1 MDASRVR
8 RTFWEAKAR
17 IYMIVRFLPKA
28 TFQERSANATL
39 THSPQMN
46 QIFYISRKPA
56 EDFLT
61 ALDKAF
67 KEPAEHPL
75 LFHVYGIGGIGKSTL
90 LDRVQETH
98 QQQAHIAK
106 FDFSGN
112 IPANETPLKVMVK
125 LYDQLPKPDI
135 WNRKLFKSDP
145 FIQLCEQYNQTL
157 QRLETEPIEGEEVV
171 KDDQRELA
179 KELGSAAMYGLG
191 ALILT
196 PIEPISG
203 MTLGVS
209 AIAEATKGTVTGVGA
224 IKDRLLLKHPA
235 TKQDNQLQQL
245 MLEPIPQLT
254 KAFVE
259 GLIRLQKPYEGL
271 LPLPKEQKPI
281 ILILDHYEKVTSD
294 FDLWLSEYLVKE
306 KELQL
311 HPIRLV
317 LAGRYSLRKKL
328 RNRDLIFERQ
338 LEKFDQPQTEAYLK
352 RIGITDPKEIREIS
366 KATDGFPFHLDLIRQ
381 QMEEGRKINCSRDNR
396 ELVNRLLEGLN
407 PTQKQVVQLAAYCRW
422 FDEALIQKLM
432 EANGIDF
439 QTAVDT
445 HLNCFGWLIERE
457 FVIEE
462 DYFRLNDVAR
472 DVLRRSQCKANQKK
486 FRETHAL
493 LARYFERLANGEVN
507 AEQAAPTRY
516 ENSKWRE
523 YTAESIYHALFAKR
537 DEGQHQL
544 LTHFFAG
551 AYLKQMDVVT
561 APFAAVM
568 AEAEIED
575 YELLPNDTRKF
586 LTNINLAIGFGSF
599 VLDKA
604 PEQYEFK
611 DEQGNSLGNSLK
623 SQIEAALKTCLNS
636 VDSLDELGK
645 YAGLLYKSRR
655 CRTLAERADLLLRAK
670 EQAEQIAT
678 STHPEFSSSLFFYVG
693 NALDDLGHYEEAIT
707 SFDKALAIKDD
718 FIGAWN
724 NQGSALGNLG
734 RHEEA
739 LVRFDKALAIKDDY
753 SLAWNNRGG
762 ALANLER
769 YEEAIASYDKAL
781 AIKDDYSLA
790 WDNRGGALANLE
802 RYEEAIAS
810 YDKALAIKDDPA
822 TWNNRGIALMDS
834 GRYEEAIAS
843 YDKALEIK
851 PDDADHWS
859 NQGLALSRLGRYD
872 EALANQ
878 DQALKLQ
885 PEYPLWWTN
894 QGIVLARSGR
904 YEDALAS
911 CDKAVEL
918 QPDDESGYYG
928 KACCYALQ
936 GDVDL
941 AIENLQQAINLNP
954 SRCRREAKR
963 NSDFDSIREDERFQ
977 ALLQGQTN

>member
-1 MDASRVR
+1 
-8 RTFWEAKAR
+8 
-17 IYMIVRFLPKA
+17 
-28 TFQERSANATL
+28 
-39 THSPQMN
+39 MN

-67 KEPAEHPL
+67 KEEPDKHPI

-90 LDRVQETH
+90 LDKVQETH

-106 FDFSGN
+106 FDFSGK

-125 LYDQLPKPDI
+125 LYEQLPKPDI
-135 WNRKLFKSDP
+135 WNRELFKSDP
-145 FIQLCEQYNQTL
+145 FIQLCKQYDQTL
-157 QRLETEPIEGEEVV
+157 QRLETEPMEGKQAVE
-171 KDDQRELA
+171 DDQRDLV
-179 KELGSAAMYGLG
+179 KELGSAAVYGLG
-191 ALILT
+191 ALFLT
-196 PIEPISG
+196 PIEPVSG
-203 MTLGVS
+203 MSLGMN

-259 GLIRLQKPYEGL
+259 GLIRLQKPYEGFI
-271 LPLPKEQKPI
+271 PLPKEQKPI

-294 FDLWLSEYLVKE
+294 FALWLSEYLLKE

-317 LAGRYSLRKKL
+317 IAGRYSLRKKFP

-338 LEKFDQPQTEAYLK
+338 LDKFDQRQTEAYLK
-352 RIGITDPKEIREIS
+352 EIGITDPKKIREIS

-381 QMEEGRKINCSRDNR
+381 QKEEGREINCSRDNR
-396 ELVNRLLEGLN
+396 ELVDRLLEGLN
-407 PTQKQVVQLAAYCRW
+407 PTQKQVVQLAAYSRW

-439 QTAVDT
+439 HTAVDA
-445 HLNCFGWLIERE
+445 NVNSFEWLIGRE
-457 FVIEE
+457 FVSEE

-493 LARYFERLANGEVN
+493 LAKYFQRLANEEVN

-523 YTAESIYHALFAKR
+523 YTAESIYHALFANR

-586 LTNINLAIGFGSF
+586 LTNINLAIAFGWF

-611 DEQGNSLGNSLK
+611 DEQGNSLENSLK

-636 VDSLDELGK
+636 VDSLDGLGK
-645 YAGLLYKSRR
+645 YAGLLYKSLR

-678 STHPEFSSSLFFYVG
+678 STHPEFSSSLFFNVG
-693 NALDDLGHYEEAIT
+693 NVLDDLGHYEEALA
-707 SFDKALAIKDD
+707 SFDKALAIKDN
-718 FIGAWN
+718 FIEAWN

-739 LVRFDKALAIKDDY
+739 LARFDKALAIKDDY

-769 YEEAIASYDKAL
+769 YEEAIASYDKA
-781 AIKDDYSLA
+781 IEFKPDFYGV
-790 WDNRGGALANLE
+790 WNNRGIALGNLE
-802 RYEEAIAS
+802 RLEDAIASFDKALEFKPDYHHAWNNRGIALDKLERFEEAIAS
-810 YDKALAIKDDPA
+810 YDKAIEFKPDYHHA
-822 TWNNRGIALMDS
+822 WNNRGIALMYS
-834 GRYEEAIAS
+834 GQYEEAIAS

-851 PDDADHWS
+851 PDDAHPWS
-859 NQGLALSRLGRYD
+859 MRGLVLSRIGRYD
-872 EALANQ
+872 KALANH
-878 DQALKLQ
+878 DKALKLQ
-885 PEYPLWWTN
+885 PEHPLYWAN
-894 QGIVLARSGR
+894 RGIVLARSGR
-904 YEDALAS
+904 YEEALAI
-911 CDKAVEL
+911 CDKALEL
-918 QPDDESGYYG
+918 QPNDESGFYG

-936 GDVDL
+936 GNVDL
-941 AIENLQQAINLNP
+941 AVENLQQAINRNP
-954 SRCRREAKR
+954 SRCRREAKI
-963 NSDFDSIREDERFQ
+963 NHDFDSIREDERFQ

>member
-1 MDASRVR
+1 
-8 RTFWEAKAR
+8 
-17 IYMIVRFLPKA
+17 
-28 TFQERSANATL
+28 
-39 THSPQMN
+39 MN

-67 KEPAEHPL
+67 KEEPAEHPL
-75 LFHVYGIGGIGKSTL
+75 LFQVYGIGGIGKSTL
-90 LDRVQETH
+90 LEKVQEIH
-98 QQQAHIAK
+98 QQQGHIAK
-106 FDFSGN
+106 FDFSGK
-112 IPANETPLKVMVK
+112 IPANETPLKVMVE

-135 WNRKLFKSDP
+135 WKRELFKSDP
-145 FIQLCEQYNQTL
+145 FIRLCKQY
-157 QRLETEPIEGEEVV
+157 
-171 KDDQRELA
+171 
-179 KELGSAAMYGLG
+179 
-191 ALILT
+191 
-196 PIEPISG
+196 
-203 MTLGVS
+203 
-209 AIAEATKGTVTGVGA
+209 
-224 IKDRLLLKHPA
+224 
-235 TKQDNQLQQL
+235 
-245 MLEPIPQLT
+245 
-254 KAFVE
+254 
-259 GLIRLQKPYEGL
+259 
-271 LPLPKEQKPI
+271 
-281 ILILDHYEKVTSD
+281 
-294 FDLWLSEYLVKE
+294 DLWLSEYLLKE

-317 LAGRYSLRKKL
+317 LAGRYSLRKKFP
-328 RNRDLIFERQ
+328 RSRDLIFERQ
-338 LEKFDQPQTEAYLK
+338 LEKFDQRQTEAYLK
-352 RIGITDPKEIREIS
+352 EIGITDPKEIREIS

-422 FDEALIQKLM
+422 FDEALVQKLM

-439 QTAVDT
+439 HTAVDA
-445 HLNCFGWLIERE
+445 NVNSFEWLIGRE

-472 DVLRRSQCKANQKK
+472 DVLRRSQCKANQNK

-507 AEQAAPTRY
+507 AEQAALTRY

-561 APFAAVM
+561 APFAAIM

-604 PEQYEFK
+604 PEQYEFEFK

-636 VDSLDELGK
+636 VDSLDGLGK
-645 YAGLLYKSRR
+645 YAGLLYKSLR
-655 CRTLAERADLLLRAK
+655 CRTLAERADLLLTAK

-678 STHPEFSSSLFFYVG
+678 STHPEFTSSLFFNVANG
-693 NALDDLGHYEEAIT
+693 LEEP
-707 SFDKALAIKDD
+707 
-718 FIGAWN
+718 N
-724 NQGSALGNLG
+724 
-734 RHEEA
+734 H
-739 LVRFDKALAIKDDY
+739 
-753 SLAWNNRGG
+753 
-762 ALANLER
+762 
-769 YEEAIASYDKAL
+769 YEEAIASYDKA
-781 AIKDDYSLA
+781 IEFKPDYPDA
-790 WDNRGGALANLE
+790 WYNRGAALGKLE
-802 RYEEAIAS
+802 CFEEAIAS
-810 YDKALAIKDDPA
+810 YDQALVIKDDYLNA
-822 TWNNRGIALMDS
+822 WNNRGTALYEL
-834 GRYEEAIAS
+834 GRYEEALASYDKALVIKDDDHEIWNNRGVALGHLERIEEEIAS

-859 NQGLALSRLGRYD
+859 NRGLALSRLCRYD

-904 YEDALAS
+904 YEEALVS

-918 QPDDESGYYG
+918 QPNDESGYYG

-941 AIENLQQAINLNP
+941 AIENLQQAIIAVLNWVEY
-954 SRCRREAKR
+954 SS
-963 NSDFDSIREDERFQ
+963 NSE
-977 ALLQGQTN
+977 

>member
-1 MDASRVR
+1 
-8 RTFWEAKAR
+8 
-17 IYMIVRFLPKA
+17 
-28 TFQERSANATL
+28 
-39 THSPQMN
+39 MN

-67 KEPAEHPL
+67 KEEPDKHPI

-90 LDRVQETH
+90 LDKVQETH
-98 QQQAHIAK
+98 QQQGHIAK
-106 FDFSGN
+106 FDFSGK

-135 WNRKLFKSDP
+135 WKRELFKSDP
-145 FIQLCEQYNQTL
+145 FIRLYKQYDQTL
-157 QRLETEPIEGEEVV
+157 QRLETEPIEGKQAVE
-171 KDDQRELA
+171 DDQRNLV
-179 KELGSAAMYGLG
+179 KELGSAAVYGLG
-191 ALILT
+191 ALFLT
-196 PIEPISG
+196 PIEPVSG
-203 MTLGVS
+203 MSLGMN

-245 MLEPIPQLT
+245 MLKPIPQLT

-259 GLIRLQKPYEGL
+259 GLIRLQKPYEGFI
-271 LPLPKEQKPI
+271 PLPKEQKPI

-294 FDLWLSEYLVKE
+294 FALWLSEYLLKE

-317 LAGRYSLRKKL
+317 IAGRYSLRKKFP

-338 LEKFDQPQTEAYLK
+338 LDKFDQRQTEAYLK
-352 RIGITDPKEIREIS
+352 EIGITDPKKIREIS

-381 QMEEGRKINCSRDNR
+381 QKEEGREINCSRDNR
-396 ELVNRLLEGLN
+396 ELVDRLLEGLN
-407 PTQKQVVQLAAYCRW
+407 PIQQQVVQLAAYCRW

-439 QTAVDT
+439 QTAVDA
-445 HLNCFGWLIERE
+445 NVNSFEWLIGRE
-457 FVIEE
+457 FVSEE

-493 LARYFERLANGEVN
+493 LAKYFQRLANGEVN

-523 YTAESIYHALFAKR
+523 YTAESIYHALFANR

-611 DEQGNSLGNSLK
+611 DEQGNSLENSLK
-623 SQIEAALKTCLNS
+623 SQIEAALKNCLNS
-636 VDSLDELGK
+636 VDSLDGLGK
-645 YAGLLYKSRR
+645 YAGLLYKSLR

-670 EQAEQIAT
+670 EQAEQIAS
-678 STHPEFSSSLFFYVG
+678 STHSEFSSSLFFNVG
-693 NALDDLGHYEEAIT
+693 NGLYQLG
-707 SFDKALAIKDD
+707 
-718 FIGAWN
+718 
-724 NQGSALGNLG
+724 
-734 RHEEA
+734 
-739 LVRFDKALAIKDDY
+739 
-753 SLAWNNRGG
+753 
-762 ALANLER
+762 R
-769 YEEAIASYDKAL
+769 YEEAIASHEKA
-781 AIKDDYSLA
+781 IEFKPDYHVA
-790 WDNRGGALANLE
+790 
-802 RYEEAIAS
+802 
-810 YDKALAIKDDPA
+810 
-822 TWNNRGIALMDS
+822 WNNRGAALGNLERS
-834 GRYEEAIAS
+834 EEAIAS
-843 YDKALEIK
+843 YDKALEVKSDSYEAWNNRGNALNGLGRFEEAIASYDKAIEFKPDFHDAWNNRGVTLDDLGRFEEAIASYDKALEFK
-851 PDDADHWS
+851 PDDHEAWYNRGNPLGNLERFEEAIASYDKAIELKPDYHQAWYNRGHALGNLERFEEAIASFDKAIEVKPDYHQAWS
-859 NQGLALSRLGRYD
+859 MRGLASSRIGRYD
-872 EALANQ
+872 EALANHNE
-878 DQALKLQ
+878 ALKLQ
-885 PEYPLWWTN
+885 PKEPLLWTN

-911 CDKAVEL
+911 CDKALEL
-918 QPDDESGYYG
+918 QANDESGFYG

-941 AIENLQQAINLNP
+941 AVENLQQAINRNP

-963 NSDFDSIREDERFQ
+963 NSDFDSIRGDERFQ

>member
-1 MDASRVR
+1 
-8 RTFWEAKAR
+8 
-17 IYMIVRFLPKA
+17 
-28 TFQERSANATL
+28 
-39 THSPQMN
+39 MN

-67 KEPAEHPL
+67 KEEPAEHPL
-75 LFHVYGIGGIGKSTL
+75 LFQVYGIGGIGKSTL
-90 LDRVQETH
+90 LEKVQEIH
-98 QQQAHIAK
+98 QQQGHIAK
-106 FDFSGN
+106 FDFSGK
-112 IPANETPLKVMVK
+112 IPANETPLKVMVE

-135 WNRKLFKSDP
+135 WKRELFKSDP
-145 FIQLCEQYNQTL
+145 FIRLCKQY
-157 QRLETEPIEGEEVV
+157 
-171 KDDQRELA
+171 
-179 KELGSAAMYGLG
+179 
-191 ALILT
+191 
-196 PIEPISG
+196 
-203 MTLGVS
+203 
-209 AIAEATKGTVTGVGA
+209 
-224 IKDRLLLKHPA
+224 
-235 TKQDNQLQQL
+235 
-245 MLEPIPQLT
+245 
-254 KAFVE
+254 
-259 GLIRLQKPYEGL
+259 
-271 LPLPKEQKPI
+271 
-281 ILILDHYEKVTSD
+281 
-294 FDLWLSEYLVKE
+294 DLWLSEYLLKE

-317 LAGRYSLRKKL
+317 LAGRYSLRKKFP
-328 RNRDLIFERQ
+328 RSRDLIFERQ
-338 LEKFDQPQTEAYLK
+338 LEKFDQRQTEAYLK
-352 RIGITDPKEIREIS
+352 EIGITDPKEIREIS

-422 FDEALIQKLM
+422 FDEALVQKLM

-439 QTAVDT
+439 HTAVDA
-445 HLNCFGWLIERE
+445 NVNSFEWLIGRE

-472 DVLRRSQCKANQKK
+472 DVLRRSQCKANQNK

-753 SLAWNNRGG
+753 SLAW
-762 ALANLER
+762 
-769 YEEAIASYDKAL
+769 
-781 AIKDDYSLA
+781 
-790 WDNRGGALANLE
+790 DNRGGALANLE

-911 CDKAVEL
+911 CDKALEL
-918 QPDDESGYYG
+918 QANDESGYYG

-941 AIENLQQAINLNP
+941 AVENLQQAINRNP

-963 NSDFDSIREDERFQ
+963 NSDFDSFREDDRFQ
-977 ALLQGQTN
+977 ALLPGQTN

>member
-1 MDASRVR
+1 
-8 RTFWEAKAR
+8 
-17 IYMIVRFLPKA
+17 
-28 TFQERSANATL
+28 
-39 THSPQMN
+39 MN

-67 KEPAEHPL
+67 KEEPAEHPL
-75 LFHVYGIGGIGKSTL
+75 LFQVYGIGGIGKSTL
-90 LDRVQETH
+90 LEKVQEIH
-98 QQQAHIAK
+98 QQQGHIAK
-106 FDFSGN
+106 FDFSGK
-112 IPANETPLKVMVK
+112 IPANETPLKVMVE

-135 WNRKLFKSDP
+135 WKRELFKSDP
-145 FIQLCEQYNQTL
+145 FIRLCKQY
-157 QRLETEPIEGEEVV
+157 
-171 KDDQRELA
+171 
-179 KELGSAAMYGLG
+179 
-191 ALILT
+191 
-196 PIEPISG
+196 
-203 MTLGVS
+203 
-209 AIAEATKGTVTGVGA
+209 
-224 IKDRLLLKHPA
+224 
-235 TKQDNQLQQL
+235 
-245 MLEPIPQLT
+245 
-254 KAFVE
+254 
-259 GLIRLQKPYEGL
+259 
-271 LPLPKEQKPI
+271 
-281 ILILDHYEKVTSD
+281 
-294 FDLWLSEYLVKE
+294 DLWLSEYLLKE

-317 LAGRYSLRKKL
+317 LAGRYSLRKKFP
-328 RNRDLIFERQ
+328 RSRDLIFERQ
-338 LEKFDQPQTEAYLK
+338 LEKFDQRQTEAYLK
-352 RIGITDPKEIREIS
+352 EIGITDPKEIREIS

-422 FDEALIQKLM
+422 FDEALVQKLM

-439 QTAVDT
+439 HTAVDA
-445 HLNCFGWLIERE
+445 NVNSFEWLIGRE

-472 DVLRRSQCKANQKK
+472 DVLRRSQCKANQNK

-507 AEQAAPTRY
+507 AEQAALTRY

-561 APFAAVM
+561 APFAAIM

-604 PEQYEFK
+604 PEQYEFEFK

-636 VDSLDELGK
+636 VDSLDGLGK
-645 YAGLLYKSRR
+645 YAGLLYKSLR
-655 CRTLAERADLLLRAK
+655 CRTLAERADLLLTAK

-678 STHPEFSSSLFFYVG
+678 STHPEFTSSLFFNVANG
-693 NALDDLGHYEEAIT
+693 LEEP
-707 SFDKALAIKDD
+707 
-718 FIGAWN
+718 N
-724 NQGSALGNLG
+724 
-734 RHEEA
+734 H
-739 LVRFDKALAIKDDY
+739 
-753 SLAWNNRGG
+753 
-762 ALANLER
+762 
-769 YEEAIASYDKAL
+769 YEEAIASYDKAIEFKPDYPDAWYNRGAAL
-781 AIKDDYSLA
+781 GKLECFEEAITSYDQALVIKDDYLNA
-790 WDNRGGALANLE
+790 WNNRGTALYELG
-802 RYEEAIAS
+802 RYEEALAS
-810 YDKALAIKDDPA
+810 YDKALVIKDDDHEI
-822 TWNNRGIALMDS
+822 WNNRGVAL
-834 GRYEEAIAS
+834 GHLERIEEEIAS

-859 NQGLALSRLGRYD
+859 NRGLALSRLCRYD

-904 YEDALAS
+904 YEEALVS

-918 QPDDESGYYG
+918 QPNDESGYYG

-963 NSDFDSIREDERFQ
+963 NSDFDGIREDDRFQ

>member
-1 MDASRVR
+1 
-8 RTFWEAKAR
+8 
-17 IYMIVRFLPKA
+17 
-28 TFQERSANATL
+28 
-39 THSPQMN
+39 MN

-67 KEPAEHPL
+67 KEEPDKHPL

-90 LDRVQETH
+90 LDKVQETH
-98 QQQAHIAK
+98 QQQGHIAK
-106 FDFSGN
+106 FNFSGK
-112 IPANETPLKVMVK
+112 IPANETPLKVMVE

-135 WNRKLFKSDP
+135 WKRELFKSDP
-145 FIQLCEQYNQTL
+145 FIRLCKQYNQTL
-157 QRLETEPIEGEEVV
+157 QRLETEPIEGKQAVEDE
-171 KDDQRELA
+171 QRNLV
-179 KELGSAAMYGLG
+179 KELGSATVYGLG
-191 ALILT
+191 ALFLT
-196 PIEPISG
+196 PIEPMSG
-203 MTLGVS
+203 ITLGVS

-294 FDLWLSEYLVKE
+294 FDLWLSEYLLKE

-317 LAGRYSLRKKL
+317 LAGRYSLRKKFP

-338 LEKFDQPQTEAYLK
+338 LEKFDQRQTEAYLK
-352 RIGITDPKEIREIS
+352 EIGITDPKEIREFS

-381 QMEEGRKINCSRDNR
+381 QKEEGRKINCSRDNR
-396 ELVNRLLEGLN
+396 ELVDRLLEGLN
-407 PTQKQVVQLAAYCRW
+407 PTQKQVVQLAAYSRW

-439 QTAVDT
+439 HTAVDA
-445 HLNCFGWLIERE
+445 NVNSFEWLIGRE
-457 FVIEE
+457 FVSEE

-493 LARYFERLANGEVN
+493 LAKYFQRLANGEVN
-507 AEQAAPTRY
+507 AEQAAPARY

-523 YTAESIYHALFAKR
+523 YTAESIYHALFANR

-551 AYLKQMDVVT
+551 AYLNQMDVVT
-561 APFAAVM
+561 APFAAVR
-568 AEAEIED
+568 AEADIED

-599 VLDKA
+599 VLDKS

-636 VDSLDELGK
+636 VDSLDSLGK
-645 YAGLLYKSRR
+645 YAGLLYKSLR
-655 CRTLAERADLLLRAK
+655 CRTLAERADLLLTAK

-678 STHPEFSSSLFFYVG
+678 STHPEFSSSLFFNVG
-693 NALDDLGHYEEAIT
+693 NALDDLG
-707 SFDKALAIKDD
+707 
-718 FIGAWN
+718 
-724 NQGSALGNLG
+724 
-734 RHEEA
+734 
-739 LVRFDKALAIKDDY
+739 
-753 SLAWNNRGG
+753 
-762 ALANLER
+762 R
-769 YEEAIASYDKAL
+769 YEEAIASFDKA
-781 AIKDDYSLA
+781 IEFEPDFHEA
-790 WDNRGGALANLE
+790 WNNRGAALGYLERYEEVIASCDKAIEFEPDFHEAWSNRGNALRNLE
-802 RYEEAIAS
+802 RYEEVIAS
-810 YDKALAIKDDPA
+810 YDKALEVKPDFHEA
-822 TWNNRGIALMDS
+822 WNNRGNALFNLERFEEVIASYDKALEVKPDAHEVWNNR
-834 GRYEEAIAS
+834 GNALFNLERFEEAIAS

-851 PDDADHWS
+851 PDYATAWS
-859 NQGLALSRLGRYD
+859 TRGLVLSRLGHYD
-872 EALANQ
+872 EALANH
-878 DQALKLQ
+878 DEALKLQ
-885 PEYPLWWTN
+885 PEFPLWWTN
-894 QGIVLARSGR
+894 RGIVLARSGG
-904 YEDALAS
+904 YEEALAS

-936 GDVDL
+936 RDVDL
-941 AIENLQQAINLNP
+941 AVENLQQAINLNP
-954 SRCRREAKR
+954 PRCRREAKR

-977 ALLQGQTN
+977 ALLQEQTN

>member
-1 MDASRVR
+1 
-8 RTFWEAKAR
+8 
-17 IYMIVRFLPKA
+17 
-28 TFQERSANATL
+28 
-39 THSPQMN
+39 
-46 QIFYISRKPA
+46 
-56 EDFLT
+56 
-61 ALDKAF
+61 
-67 KEPAEHPL
+67 
-75 LFHVYGIGGIGKSTL
+75 
-90 LDRVQETH
+90 
-98 QQQAHIAK
+98 
-106 FDFSGN
+106 
-112 IPANETPLKVMVK
+112 MVK

-135 WNRKLFKSDP
+135 WKRELFKSDP
-145 FIQLCEQYNQTL
+145 FIQLCKQYEHTL
-157 QRLETEPIEGEEVV
+157 QRLEKEPIEGKQAVE
-171 KDDQRELA
+171 DNQRDLV
-179 KELGSAAMYGLG
+179 KELGSAAVYGLG
-191 ALILT
+191 ALFLT
-196 PIEPISG
+196 PIEPVSG
-203 MTLGVS
+203 MSLGMN

-259 GLIRLQKPYEGL
+259 GLIRLQKPYEGFI
-271 LPLPKEQKPI
+271 PLPKEQKPI

-294 FDLWLSEYLVKE
+294 FALWLSEYLLKE

-317 LAGRYSLRKKL
+317 IAGRYSLRKKFS

-338 LEKFDQPQTEAYLK
+338 LDKFDQRQTEAYLK
-352 RIGITDPKEIREIS
+352 EIGITDPKEIREIS

-381 QMEEGRKINCSRDNR
+381 QKEEGRKINCSRDNR
-396 ELVNRLLEGLN
+396 ELVDRLLEGLN
-407 PTQKQVVQLAAYCRW
+407 PTQKQVVQLAAYSRW

-439 QTAVDT
+439 HTAVDA
-445 HLNCFGWLIERE
+445 NVNSFEWLIGRE
-457 FVIEE
+457 FAIEE

-493 LARYFERLANGEVN
+493 LAKYFQRLANEEVN

-523 YTAESIYHALFAKR
+523 YTAESIYHTLFANR

-586 LTNINLAIGFGSF
+586 LTNINLAIGFGWF

-604 PEQYEFK
+604 PEQYEFQ
-611 DEQGNSLGNSLK
+611 DEQGNSLENSLK

-636 VDSLDELGK
+636 VDSLDGLGK
-645 YAGLLYKSRR
+645 YAGLLYKSLR
-655 CRTLAERADLLLRAK
+655 CRTLAERADLVLKGK

-678 STHPEFSSSLFFYVG
+678 STHPEFSSSLFFDVG
-693 NALDDLGHYEEAIT
+693 NALDDLGRYEDALD
-707 SFDKALAIKDD
+707 SYDKALAIKGDD
-718 FIGAWN
+718 SKVW
-724 NQGSALGNLG
+724 
-734 RHEEA
+734 
-739 LVRFDKALAIKDDY
+739 Y
-753 SLAWNNRGG
+753 NRGVTLG
-762 ALANLER
+762 HSGR
-769 YEEAIASYDKAL
+769 SEEAIASYDKAL
-781 AIKDDYSLA
+781 VIKDDYLNA
-790 WDNRGGALANLE
+790 
-802 RYEEAIAS
+802 
-810 YDKALAIKDDPA
+810 
-822 TWNNRGIALMDS
+822 WNNRGSALYEL

-843 YDKALEIK
+843 YDKALVIKDDDHEIWNNRGVVLGYLERIEEEIASYDKVLEIK
-851 PDDADHWS
+851 PNYPEAWTMR
-859 NQGLALSRLGRYD
+859 GLALSRLDRYD

-885 PEYPLWWTN
+885 PEYPLWWAN

-904 YEDALAS
+904 YEEALAS
-911 CDKAVEL
+911 CDKALEL
-918 QPDDESGYYG
+918 QPNDESGYYG

>member
-1 MDASRVR
+1 
-8 RTFWEAKAR
+8 
-17 IYMIVRFLPKA
+17 
-28 TFQERSANATL
+28 
-39 THSPQMN
+39 MN

-67 KEPAEHPL
+67 KEEPDKHPI

-90 LDRVQETH
+90 LDKVQETH
-98 QQQAHIAK
+98 QQQGNIAK

-135 WNRKLFKSDP
+135 LKRELFKSDP
-145 FIQLCEQYNQTL
+145 FIRLYQQYNQTL
-157 QRLETEPIEGEEVV
+157 QRLETEPMEGKQAVE
-171 KDDQRELA
+171 DDQRDLV
-179 KELGSAAMYGLG
+179 KELGSATVYGLG
-191 ALILT
+191 ALFLT
-196 PIEPISG
+196 PIEPVSG
-203 MTLGVS
+203 LSLAMS
-209 AIAEATKGTVTGVGA
+209 SFAEATKGTVTGVGA

-294 FDLWLSEYLVKE
+294 FALWLSEYLLKE

-317 LAGRYSLRKKL
+317 LAGRYSLRKKFP

-338 LEKFDQPQTEAYLK
+338 LEKFDQRQTEAYLK
-352 RIGITDPKEIREIS
+352 EIGITDAKKIREIS

-381 QMEEGRKINCSRDNR
+381 QKEEGREINCSRDNR
-396 ELVNRLLEGLN
+396 ELVDRLLEGLN
-407 PTQKQVVQLAAYCRW
+407 PTQKQVVQLAAYSRW

-439 QTAVDT
+439 HTAVDA
-445 HLNCFGWLIERE
+445 NVNSFEWLIGRE
-457 FVIEE
+457 FVSEE

-493 LARYFERLANGEVN
+493 LAKYFQRLANGEVN

-523 YTAESIYHALFAKR
+523 YTAESIYHALFANR

-586 LTNINLAIGFGSF
+586 LTNINLAIGFGWF

-604 PEQYEFK
+604 PEQYEFEFK
-611 DEQGNSLGNSLK
+611 DEQGNSLENSLK
-623 SQIEAALKTCLNS
+623 SQIEAALKNCLNS
-636 VDSLDELGK
+636 VDSLDGLGK
-645 YAGLLYKSRR
+645 YAGLLYKSLR
-655 CRTLAERADLLLRAK
+655 CQIPTERSGLLLRAK

-678 STHPEFSSSLFFYVG
+678 STYPEFSSSLFFEVG
-693 NALDDLGHYEEAIT
+693 YALDDLGHYEEAIA
-707 SFDKALAIKDD
+707 SYDKVLEFKPDD
-718 FIGAWN
+718 
-724 NQGSALGNLG
+724 
-734 RHEEA
+734 HE
-739 LVRFDKALAIKDDY
+739 
-753 SLAWNNRGG
+753 AWNNRGVTLNDLG
-762 ALANLER
+762 R
-769 YEEAIASYDKAL
+769 FEEAIASYDKA
-781 AIKDDYSLA
+781 IEFKPDYHEV
-790 WDNRGGALANLE
+790 WYNRGNALNGLGRFEEALA
-802 RYEEAIAS
+802 S
-810 YDKALAIKDDPA
+810 SDKALEFKPDFHRA
-822 TWNNRGIALMDS
+822 WSNRGNALNGL
-834 GRYEEAIAS
+834 GRFEEALAS
-843 YDKALEIK
+843 YDKALEFKPDYHKTWYNRGFALRNLGRFEEALASYDKVLEFK
-851 PDDADHWS
+851 PDDHEAWY
-859 NQGLALSRLGRYD
+859 NRGIALGNLGR
-872 EALANQ
+872 
-878 DQALKLQ
+878 
-885 PEYPLWWTN
+885 
-894 QGIVLARSGR
+894 
-904 YEDALAS
+904 
-911 CDKAVEL
+911 
-918 QPDDESGYYG
+918 
-928 KACCYALQ
+928 
-936 GDVDL
+936 
-941 AIENLQQAINLNP
+941 
-954 SRCRREAKR
+954 
-963 NSDFDSIREDERFQ
+963 F
-977 ALLQGQTN
+977 

>member
-1 MDASRVR
+1 
-8 RTFWEAKAR
+8 
-17 IYMIVRFLPKA
+17 
-28 TFQERSANATL
+28 
-39 THSPQMN
+39 MN

-67 KEPAEHPL
+67 KEEPAEHPL
-75 LFHVYGIGGIGKSTL
+75 LFQVYGIGGIGKSTL
-90 LDRVQETH
+90 LDKVQETH

-106 FDFSGN
+106 FNFSGK
-112 IPANETPLKVMVK
+112 IPANETPLKVMVE

-135 WNRKLFKSDP
+135 WKRQLFKSDP
-145 FIQLCEQYNQTL
+145 FIRLCKQYNQTL
-157 QRLETEPIEGEEVV
+157 QRLETEPIEGKQAVE
-171 KDDQRELA
+171 DDQRELA

-196 PIEPISG
+196 PIEPVSA
-203 MTLGVS
+203 MTLGMS

-259 GLIRLQKPYEGL
+259 GLIRLQKPYEGFI
-271 LPLPKEQKPI
+271 PLPKEQKPI

-294 FDLWLSEYLVKE
+294 FDLWLSEYLLKE
-306 KELQL
+306 KDLQL

-317 LAGRYSLRKKL
+317 LAGRYSLRKKFP

-338 LEKFDQPQTEAYLK
+338 LEKFDKPQTEAYLK
-352 RIGITDPKEIREIS
+352 RIGITAPREIREIS
-366 KATDGFPFHLDLIRQ
+366 KATDGFPFHLDLIRKQ
-381 QMEEGRKINCSRDNR
+381 KEEGRKINCSRDNR
-396 ELVNRLLEGLN
+396 ELVDRLLEGLN

-422 FDEALIQKLM
+422 FDEPLIQKLM
-432 EANGIDF
+432 EANRIDF
-439 QTAVDT
+439 HTAVDA
-445 HLNCFGWLIERE
+445 NVNSFEWLIGRE

-472 DVLRRSQCKANQKK
+472 DVLRRSQYKVNQNK

-493 LARYFERLANGEVN
+493 LAKYFQRLANEEVN
-507 AEQAAPTRY
+507 AEQAAPARY

-523 YTAESIYHALFAKR
+523 YTAESLYHALFAKR

-604 PEQYEFK
+604 PEQYELK

-623 SQIEAALKTCLNS
+623 SQIEAALKTCLSS
-636 VDSLDELGK
+636 VDSLDGLGK
-645 YAGLLYKSRR
+645 YAGLLYKSLR
-655 CRTLAERADLLLRAK
+655 CRTLAERTGLLLRAK

-678 STHPEFSSSLFFYVG
+678 STHPEFSSSLFFNVG
-693 NALDDLGHYEEAIT
+693 NG
-707 SFDKALAIKDD
+707 LA
-718 FIGAWN
+718 
-724 NQGSALGNLG
+724 
-734 RHEEA
+734 R
-739 LVRFDKALAIKDDY
+739 
-753 SLAWNNRGG
+753 
-762 ALANLER
+762 LER

-781 AIKDDYSLA
+781 EVEPDFH
-790 WDNRGGALANLE
+790 E
-802 RYEEAIAS
+802 AS
-810 YDKALAIKDDPA
+810 Y
-822 TWNNRGIALMDS
+822 NRGIAL
-834 GRYEEAIAS
+834 GNLERYKEAIAS
-843 YDKALEIK
+843 YDKALEVK
-851 PDDADHWS
+851 PDFHEAWNTRGDALFDLGRFEEAIVSYGKALEIKSDYPDPWS
-859 NQGLALSRLGRYD
+859 MRGIVLSRLGRYD
-872 EALANQ
+872 EALANHNE
-878 DQALKLQ
+878 ALKLQ
-885 PEYPLWWTN
+885 PEFPLWWAN
-894 QGIVLARSGR
+894 RGIVLARSGR
-904 YEDALAS
+904 YEEAQVS
-911 CDKAVEL
+911 CDKALEL
-918 QPDDESGYYG
+918 QPKDESGYYG

-941 AIENLQQAINLNP
+941 AVENLQQAINLNP
-954 SRCRREAKR
+954 PRCRREAKI
-963 NSDFDSIREDERFQ
+963 NHDFDSIREDERFQ
-977 ALLQGQTN
+977 ALLQG